1 MVSRDSFKDIYD
13 LATTEPYSFL
23 YINAMAKSVDEMFYV
38 RFEQP
43 IVP

>member
-1 MVSRDSFKDIYD
+1 MVSRDRFKEIYD
-13 LATTEPYSFL
+13 LATAEPYNILF
-23 YINAMAKSVDEMFYV
+23 INAMAKSVDEMFYV